1 MSIKKNLGLF
11 WSSVKSGVV
20 YMHQSKLNDSV
31 KKDLEIGFIN
41 TYITCDLQERVNFFT
56 NEIVNRR
63 IYKIHQDHHCTGDY
77 DYSHI
82 QKMEY
87 SHAKAW
93 IAAHQEDSV
102 IEFIK
107 DI

>member
-1 MSIKKNLGLF
+1 MSTKKNLGLF
-11 WSSVKSGVV
+11 WSTVRSGVV

-31 KKDLEIGFIN
+31 KRDLEIGFIN
-41 TYITCDLQERVNFFT
+41 TYITCELQERINFFHDV
-56 NEIVNRR
+56 VNRR

-93 IAAHQEDSV
+93 LAAHEEDEV